1 MRKKTEKPKCV
12 HCDDEGCSFCDCKEI
27 EDIESD
33 KTC

>member
-12 HCDDEGCSFCDCKEI
+12 NCDGEGCYLCDCKEI
-27 EDIESD
+27 EDIEAD